1 MKNVIYYHDSIKEI
15 KVTLENDIR
24 IATTQAENSD
34 WANLGYYEKRN
45 RELGLPDE
53 NEKRI
58 VFMGDSITEEWGNL
72 YPEFFSGNYYIN
84 RGIGGQTTPQM
95 LIRFKPDA
103 IDLKPYAIIILA
115 GTNDIAGNTGPST
128 VRMITDNIFSMAEL
142 AIAYEI
148 KVVLASILPVY
159 QYPWVD
165 DVLDPLSVIDSI
177 NSKIK
182 EYVENKG
189 LVYLDYYSSMV
200 DDRKGL
206 KLDFTGDGVHPNEAG
221 YKVMSV
227 IADEIISQVSY

>member
-1 MKNVIYYHDSIKEI
+1 
-15 KVTLENDIR
+15 LENDIR
-24 IATTQAENSD
+24 IVTTQAENSD

-58 VFMGDSITEEWGNL
+58 VFMGDSITEEWSNL

-142 AIAYEI
+142 AIAYDI
-148 KVVLASILPVY
+148 IVVLASILPVY
-159 QYPWVD
+159 QYSWAD
-165 DVLDPLSVIDSI
+165 DVLDPPSIVDSV

-189 LVYLDYYSSMV
+189 LIYLDYYSSMV

-221 YKVMSV
+221 YKVMSA
-227 IADEIISQVSY
+227 IAGEIISQVLY

>member
-1 MKNVIYYHDSIKEI
+1 M
-15 KVTLENDIR
+15 ENDTS

-45 RELGLPDE
+45 RELGFPDE

-103 IDLKPYAIIILA
+103 INLKPYAIIILA

-148 KVVLASILPVY
+148 KVVLSSILPVY

-165 DVLDPLSVIDSI
+165 DVLDPPSSIDSI

-206 KLDFTGDGVHPNEAG
+206 KLEFTGDGVHPNEAG
-221 YKVMSV
+221 YRAMSV
-227 IADEIISQVSY
+227 IAGEIISQVLY

>member
-1 MKNVIYYHDSIKEI
+1 M
-15 KVTLENDIR
+15 ENDIR

-34 WANLGYYEKRN
+34 WANLGYYKKRN

-142 AIAYEI
+142 AIAYDI
-148 KVVLASILPVY
+148 IVVLASILPVY

-189 LVYLDYYSSMV
+189 LVFLDYYSSMV

-206 KLDFTGDGVHPNEAG
+206 KSDYTSDGVHPNEAG
-221 YKVMSV
+221 YKVMSA
-227 IADEIISQVSY
+227 IADEIISQDFVLS

>member
-1 MKNVIYYHDSIKEI
+1 M
-15 KVTLENDIR
+15 ENDIR

-45 RELGLPDE
+45 RELGFPDE

-148 KVVLASILPVY
+148 KVVLSSILPVY

-165 DVLDPLSVIDSI
+165 DVLDPPSSIDSI

-221 YKVMSV
+221 YRVMSG
-227 IADEIISQVSY
+227 IAGEIISQVLY

>member
-1 MKNVIYYHDSIKEI
+1 M
-15 KVTLENDIR
+15 ENDIR
-24 IATTQAENSD
+24 IVTTQAENSD
-34 WANLGYYEKRN
+34 WANLGYYKKRN

-72 YPEFFSGNYYIN
+72 YPEFFSGKNYIN

-103 IDLKPYAIIILA
+103 IDLKPDAIVILA

-142 AIAYEI
+142 AKAYDI
-148 KVVLASILPVY
+148 IVVLASILPVY
-159 QYPWVD
+159 QYSWAD
-165 DVLDPLSVIDSI
+165 DVIDPPSMIDSV

-182 EYVENKG
+182 EYVENQG
-189 LVYLDYYSSMV
+189 LIYLDYYSSMV
-200 DDRKGL
+200 DDQKGL
-206 KLDFTGDGVHPNEAG
+206 KLDYTGDGVHPNEAG
-221 YKVMSV
+221 YKVMSA
-227 IADEIISQVSY
+227 IADDIILQALD

>member
-1 MKNVIYYHDSIKEI
+1 
-15 KVTLENDIR
+15 LENDIS

-142 AIAYEI
+142 AIAYDI
-148 KVVLASILPVY
+148 IVVLASILPVY

-182 EYVENKG
+182 DYVENKG
-189 LVYLDYYSSMV
+189 LLYLDYYSSMV

-206 KLDFTGDGVHPNEAG
+206 KSDYTSDGVHPNEAG
-221 YKVMSV
+221 YKVMSA
-227 IADEIISQVSY
+227 IADEIISQDFVLS